1 MNNREQRACA
11 LLERVLTLY
20 ETGNEV
26 CPAIVSPLLDDIND
40 LLDEDNKP
48 IGCGLK
54 MTFKQVHTTYL
65 KYQILTVHQIY
76 QQGNTLALGA
86 VFIHMQ

>member
-1 MNNREQRACA
+1 MNDREQRACA

-26 CPAIVSPLLDDIND
+26 CPAIVSPLLDDINA

-54 MTFKQVHTTYL
+54 MTVKQVKTIAR
-65 KYQILTVHQIY
+65 QIKKKEEKR
-76 QQGNTLALGA
+76 
-86 VFIHMQ
+86 

>member
-54 MTFKQVHTTYL
+54 MTFKQARAIAR
-65 KYQILTVHQIY
+65 QIKEKEDER
-76 QQGNTLALGA
+76 
-86 VFIHMQ
+86 